1 MSTER
6 LKIGN
11 DWDDILAEEMKKPYY
26 QALEEFLDDEYA
38 SHTVF
43 PPRDEIFT
51 AFRYTPYDDVKVL
64 LLGQD
69 PYHEVGQAH
78 GMAFSVQTGIKQPPS
93 LVNIFKEIDSDL
105 GITPPPTDNGCLTP
119 WAESGVLLLNTVL
132 TVREH
137 EANSHRGIGWEQ
149 LTDAVISKLNEREK
163 PLVFILWGSNAK
175 SKLPLITN
183 KNHLVIVGVH
193 PSPLSAYR
201 GFFGG
206 KYFSRANEFLER
218 HGTPAV
224 NWDVR

>member
-11 DWDDILAEEMKKPYY
+11 DWDDILAEEMEKPYY
-26 QALEEFLDDEYA
+26 RALEEFLDEEYA

-105 GITPPPTDNGCLTP
+105 GITPPPTDNGCR
-119 WAESGVLLLNTVL
+119 LL
-132 TVREH
+132 
-137 EANSHRGIGWEQ
+137 G
-149 LTDAVISKLNEREK
+149 
-163 PLVFILWGSNAK
+163 
-175 SKLPLITN
+175 
-183 KNHLVIVGVH
+183 
-193 PSPLSAYR
+193 PSPVCC
-201 GFFGG
+201 
-206 KYFSRANEFLER
+206 FSIRSLQLGNTRLIRTEEKDGTAN
-218 HGTPAV
+218 
-224 NWDVR
+224 